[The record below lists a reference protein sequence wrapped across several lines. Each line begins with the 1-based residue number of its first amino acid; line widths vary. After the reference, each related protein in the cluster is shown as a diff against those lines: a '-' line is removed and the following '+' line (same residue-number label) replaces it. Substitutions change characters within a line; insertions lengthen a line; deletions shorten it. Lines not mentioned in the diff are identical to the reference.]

1 MPQSSNRAKQPPTVE
16 GIMAILAEVAKNVK
30 EVAAMQK
37 AMQKEADARQQ
48 EADARQKAA
57 DARQKAA
64 DARQK
69 VLDER
74 LDKVGAYIKRI
85 GKQLGD
91 TKNQW
96 GKIAQYL
103 VGADFNNLLKERF
116 GIDASYMAQLLKG
129 TYDGKDW
136 EIDVAGAN
144 GEIAVVGEV
153 KATMTVTD
161 IDTFVANN
169 LGNFHL
175 YMPDHRDKKIYGLI
189 AFIKIDKGYEEEVLA
204 CARKHGLLVVRA
216 IGKSFSVVTPAGT
229 KLRDYSRRGKR

>member
-37 AMQKEADARQQ
+37 AMQKEADERKQ
-48 EADARQKAA
+48 E
-57 DARQKAA
+57 A

-69 VLDER
+69 VLDERQRVLNER

-103 VGADFNNLLKERF
+103 VGADFNNLLKEHF

-153 KATMTVTD
+153 KATMTVKD
-161 IDTFVANN
+161 IDAFVANN
-169 LGNFHL
+169 LCNFHL
-175 YMPDHRDKKIYGLI
+175 YMPDQRDKKIYGLI

-229 KLRDYSRRGKR
+229 KLRDYSRRGKG